1 MSADLPADRVARVLV
16 ANGYRQIVPPLQLAG
31 LTFEVAGAFVGL
43 GHSADLVIVGD
54 MAADGERKV
63 VQQIEGIARA
73 LDVMRSHRPL
83 TTVIVGP
90 RPVGKMLEA
99 LAQVG
104 RILPVGEAADPADL
118 RDQLA
123 VLLPLVLPES
133 LTADRDL
140 GAGET
145 LALPDE
151 PLAEVLFETSKLG
164 EGAVRDR
171 FHAALRSV
179 FTADEDDDAE
189 DEFGDYVEQ
198 DSDEDDGDNGEAS
211 A

>member
-1 MSADLPADRVARVLV
+1 MTASTPVERVAELLV
-16 ANGYRQIVPPLQLAG
+16 RSGYRRIASPLHVAG
-31 LTFEVAGAFVGL
+31 LEFDVAGAFVGV
-43 GHSADLVIVGD
+43 GYSADLVVIGD
-54 MAADGERKV
+54 MAAEGERKV

-90 RPVGKMLEA
+90 RPVGKTLEA

-104 RILPVGEAADPADL
+104 RILPVEEALDPADL

-123 VLLPLVLPES
+123 VMLPLELPATLS
-133 LTADRDL
+133 ADHDL

-145 LALPDE
+145 LMFPDD
-151 PLAEVLFETSKLG
+151 PLAEELVEASKLG
-164 EGAVRDR
+164 ETAVRDR
-171 FHAALRSV
+171 LHAALKAV
-179 FTADEDDDAE
+179 FEAA
-189 DEFGDYVEQ
+189 
-198 DSDEDDGDNGEAS
+198 DDGEEAS

>member
-1 MSADLPADRVARVLV
+1 MTAGMPTDRVAEILV
-16 ANGYRQIVPPLQLAG
+16 RAGYRRIASPLRVAG
-31 LTFEVAGAFVGL
+31 LEFDVAGAFVGV
-43 GHSADLVIVGD
+43 GHSADLVVVGD

-73 LDVMRSHRPL
+73 LDVMRSRRPL

-90 RPVGKMLEA
+90 RPVGKTLEA

-104 RILPVGEAADPADL
+104 RILPVEEALDPAEL

-123 VLLPLVLPES
+123 VLLPLDLPANLS
-133 LTADRDL
+133 ADRDL

-145 LALPDE
+145 LIVADN
-151 PLAEVLFETSKLG
+151 PLAEELVEASKLG
-164 EGAVRDR
+164 EEAVRDR
-171 FHAALRSV
+171 LHAALNAV
-179 FTADEDDDAE
+179 FET
-189 DEFGDYVEQ
+189 
-198 DSDEDDGDNGEAS
+198 NGENENGEEAE